1 MVGPLSPEMCGV
13 VGPLHVTHCLRR
25 FLALQT
31 DVHYR
36 RTSYRLP
43 FTKDKLRETDV
54 SITIR
59 GPGRLSTDLLY
70 FSK

>member
-1 MVGPLSPEMCGV
+1 MVGPLSPEICGA
-13 VGPLHVTHCLRR
+13 VGPVHFTHYLRR

-43 FTKDKLRETDV
+43 STKDKLRKTDV

-59 GPGRLSTDLLY
+59 GPGASLY
-70 FSK
+70 